1 MAGLSGRDRRAP
13 ERIAEGGEAPKVA
26 KAAPDS
32 PPPVETGIPSA
43 DSPAAAPTPSPGEA
57 TPPATL
63 RTFEDSADEDQA
75 VAPNDS
81 GSRTTVAGGR
91 AQAPA
96 PTPSAAKAP
105 PAASRPSASSG
116 ADRVWVQAASLSSH
130 EEANALGTRL
140 TRHGFHAVVTAGS
153 GTKGKI
159 YRVRVGPYRSEDEA
173 SRAVA
178 KLSRQEGIREPWIV
192 PDGK

>member
-1 MAGLSGRDRRAP
+1 M
-13 ERIAEGGEAPKVA
+13 
-26 KAAPDS
+26 
-32 PPPVETGIPSA
+32 
-43 DSPAAAPTPSPGEA
+43 
-57 TPPATL
+57 
-63 RTFEDSADEDQA
+63 
-75 VAPNDS
+75 
-81 GSRTTVAGGR
+81 
-91 AQAPA
+91 
-96 PTPSAAKAP
+96 
-105 PAASRPSASSG
+105 
-116 ADRVWVQAASLSSH
+116 SSH